1 MNLHTAT
8 ATAATS
14 VRQPA
19 PADLEMLT
27 PAGNPIKSGM
37 TYLFSDLNGEVHNIW
52 VEVTRLDMDKGLA
65 HILLLNPKEGEKAT
79 TIAVPD
85 ELDGPLATPAQIR
98 QQARDLF
105 HADGELEIDEDA
117 RITIGEDQT
126 AYVACWVWVPND
138 ATDLTAED
146 ELDES
151 ARTQAYL
158 MATNNITT
166 AAEFD
171 DSATVSLG
179 DDAGAYVSGKVSLG
193 AHPHNDKPLDTDAL
207 LARAPSY
214 KNTLVTLNVPEFFND
229 EGFLAWL
236 NDPDN
241 RAFTW
246 HQKGQP
252 ASEWS
257 DVIVTMEATCN
268 GEGDA
273 SDMPAHLWDALV
285 AYAKENLG
293 EASAGQYSFR
303 LTNLFT

>member
-1 MNLHTAT
+1 MSLNTAT
-8 ATAATS
+8 VTTTTPIRHPDQS
-14 VRQPA
+14 K
-19 PADLEMLT
+19 LEMVT

-37 TYLFSDLNGEVHNIW
+37 TYLFSDLNGVEHRVW
-52 VEVTRLDMDKGLA
+52 VEVTRVDLDEGLA
-65 HILLLNPKEGEKAT
+65 HCLRLNAQEGEKAT
-79 TIAVPD
+79 MIAVAD

-98 QQARDLF
+98 QQARDIF
-105 HADGELEIDEDA
+105 HSDGELEIDEDA
-117 RITIGEDQT
+117 RVTISDDQT

-138 ATDLTAED
+138 ATDLTTANED
-146 ELDES
+146 DEQ
-151 ARTQAYL
+151 ALAQAYL
-158 MATNNITT
+158 MGTNNITT
-166 AAEFD
+166 AAAFD

-193 AHPHNDKPLDTDAL
+193 AHPHHDEPLDTDAL

-214 KNTLVTLNVPEFFND
+214 KNTLITLNVPEFFND
-229 EGFLAWL
+229 EGFMAWL

-241 RAFTW
+241 RALTW
-246 HQKGQP
+246 HKKGQP

-273 SDMPAHLWDALV
+273 SDMPDHLWDALV